1 MSFIQSRNALSCA
14 VAGALALSG
23 ATLWHSPV
31 KAAGFYIQEQS
42 VSGLGRAFA
51 GEAAV
56 AQDSSTIFFNP
67 AGMVFLPGPEFQ
79 AAVHLL
85 MPKADARESGSTASG
100 VGAFNPD
107 TGEQIL
113 PGYVDQPVSGGSGG
127 NPYDP
132 TPVPNFFYARPLNE
146 QTWFGLGITAPFGLA
161 NHYDD
166 DFWARYDSTE
176 TDLKVINIQPSLA
189 YRVNERF
196 SIGGGIDI
204 QYADATLKNAI
215 PSPAF
220 GPSLETDGE
229 QQLDADSWDVGFN
242 LGAMWQVTEAT
253 RLGLHYRQGVK
264 HTLDGKAKIAR
275 PITGEQETLDGKADL
290 HLPDMVALGAR
301 HQLNDR
307 WTLMAQ
313 YKWFQWSNFDE
324 IRVRFNDGREDNVVE
339 QNYKDSWALSV
350 GAEYQLDDRWTLR
363 GGLQYD
369 RTPTQDGYRTTRTPD
384 GDRTWYSFGA
394 SYEQGPNWGFDVA
407 YTYIDIS
414 KESLELE
421 REFKNEA
428 GVTFATVDL
437 TGTTEGHVHILAAAV
452 RYRF

>member
-67 AGMVFLPGPEFQ
+67 AGMVFLPGTEVQ

-85 MPKADARESGSTASG
+85 VPKADVSDGGSTATTPG
-100 VGAFNPD
+100 TGGAPLRY
-107 TGEQIL
+107 E
-113 PGYVDQPVSGGSGG
+113 GGSGG

-132 TPVPNFFYARPLNE
+132 TPVPNVFISHQHDER
-146 QTWFGLGITAPFGLA
+146 TWFGFGLTAPFGLA

-166 DFWARYDSTE
+166 DFFARYDSTE
-176 TDLKVINIQPSLA
+176 TDLKVLNLQPSMA
-189 YRVNERF
+189 YRLTDRLA
-196 SIGGGIDI
+196 IGGGIDI

-215 PSPAF
+215 PDPTIPGGPAVVSD
-220 GPSLETDGE
+220 GGETR
-229 QQLDADSWDVGFN
+229 LDADSWDYGFN
-242 LGAMWQVTEAT
+242 LGLMWEMTDAT
-253 RLGLHYRQGVK
+253 RLGLHYRQGIK
-264 HTLDGKAKIAR
+264 HTLDGKASVRNPPGLI
-275 PITGEQETLDGKADL
+275 PQVGEGFTEDGKADL
-290 HLPDMVALGAR
+290 HLPDMLALGVR
-301 HQLNDR
+301 QELNDR
-307 WTLMAQ
+307 LTLMAQ
-313 YKWFQWSNFDE
+313 YKWFKWSNFDE
-324 IRVRFNDGREDNVVE
+324 IRVRFDSGRPDNVVE
-339 QNYKDSWALSV
+339 QNYKDSWALAV
-350 GAEYQLDDRWTLR
+350 GAEYQVDDRWTLR

-384 GDRTWYSFGA
+384 GDRTWYSLGA

-414 KESLELE
+414 RESLDLE
-421 REFKNEA
+421 RKFEA
-428 GVTFATVDL
+428 PNGDTFATIDL

>member
-1 MSFIQSRNALSCA
+1 MPFIQSRNALSCA
-14 VAGALALSG
+14 VAGAVALSG
-23 ATLWHSPV
+23 ATLWQSPV

-56 AQDSSTIFFNP
+56 AQDASTIFFNP
-67 AGMVFLPGPEFQ
+67 AGMVFLPGTEVQ

-85 MPKADARESGSTASG
+85 MPKADVSDGGST
-100 VGAFNPD
+100 V
-107 TGEQIL
+107 TT
-113 PGYVDQPVSGGSGG
+113 PGTLGNPVSGLGGSGG

-132 TPVPNFFYARPLNE
+132 TPVPNLFISHQHDDR
-146 QTWFGLGITAPFGLA
+146 TWFGFGLTAPFGLA

-166 DFWARYDSTE
+166 DFFARYDSTE
-176 TDLKVINIQPSLA
+176 TELAVINLQPSVA
-189 YRVNERF
+189 YRLTDRLAL
-196 SIGGGIDI
+196 GGGIDI

-215 PSPAF
+215 PDPTVPG
-220 GPSLETDGE
+220 GPTVATDGE
-229 QQLDADSWDVGFN
+229 QVLDADSWDYGFN
-242 LGAMWQVTEAT
+242 LGLMWQASDTT
-253 RLGLHYRQGVK
+253 RLGLHYRQGIK
-264 HTLDGKAKIAR
+264 HTLDGKAGGIA
-275 PITGEQETLDGKADL
+275 PAGLGGAETQLDGRADL
-290 HLPDMVALGAR
+290 HLPDMLALGLR
-301 HQLNDR
+301 QEMNDR

-324 IRVRFNDGREDNVVE
+324 IRVRFDNGDPDSPTE
-339 QNYKDSWALSV
+339 QNYKDSWALAV
-350 GAEYQLDDRWTLR
+350 GTEYQLDDRWTLR

-384 GDRTWYSFGA
+384 GDRTWYSIGA

-414 KESLELE
+414 KQSLDLE
-421 REFKNEA
+421 RRFFEGSPVES
-428 GVTFATVDL
+428 TVDL
-437 TGTTEGHVHILAAAV
+437 TGNTEGHVHILAASV